1 MAWVCKSARSTWR
14 VRFRRDDGS
23 IGTVNGFA
31 SETAARQH
39 AESMETDQRR
49 GVFLDPDGARTTVGE
64 WVEQWLDAL
73 DVYDTTEAQ
82 YRSLLRNHI
91 LPRWGEHG
99 LGEIS
104 AIRVNAWYKQLRADG
119 YAASTVAT
127 IGKLL
132 SMLLSDAADE
142 RLIAANPLLGSRRRR
157 GKRRRERTPERPW
170 ATHQQALA
178 IADNAARLPGA
189 GQGAATLIV
198 TAGWTGARWGELTGL
213 QRHNLHLDPTGDTT
227 SYLVIDPDIG
237 ALHEVGNR
245 LFLGPPKTPESA
257 RTIALPPFL
266 VPLLAAHLR
275 SHPHRHV
282 FVSPQGE
289 LHRRSNFSRRAM
301 RPAADGTEHLARP
314 AVAVPPA
321 RPGLTFHGLRHSHK
335 TWMIAD
341 QIPDIA
347 QARRLGHILGDKI
360 AQTYSHV
367 AAEVDARLLQ
377 GLQDRWDKA
386 VADSGDI
393 PDWRATP

>member
-170 ATHQQALA
+170 ATHQQVLA

-189 GQGAATLIV
+189 G
-198 TAGWTGARWGELTGL
+198 
-213 QRHNLHLDPTGDTT
+213 
-227 SYLVIDPDIG
+227 
-237 ALHEVGNR
+237 
-245 LFLGPPKTPESA
+245 
-257 RTIALPPFL
+257 
-266 VPLLAAHLR
+266 
-275 SHPHRHV
+275 
-282 FVSPQGE
+282 
-289 LHRRSNFSRRAM
+289 
-301 RPAADGTEHLARP
+301 
-314 AVAVPPA
+314 
-321 RPGLTFHGLRHSHK
+321 
-335 TWMIAD
+335 
-341 QIPDIA
+341 IP
-347 QARRLGHILGDKI
+347 R
-360 AQTYSHV
+360 
-367 AAEVDARLLQ
+367 
-377 GLQDRWDKA
+377 
-386 VADSGDI
+386 
-393 PDWRATP
+393 